1 MNLMPSNLVIPTSM
15 KIIKQT
21 AFLLF
26 LLLFISPAEGNSLD
40 YYFTHIS
47 GDNGLSHNNVKSI
60 VQDSWGFM
68 WFGTRNKLNRYD
80 GISIKVFDVVDPVS
94 KRTNNNIGALLED
107 SEKKLWVGTDKGVF
121 IYDPITEK
129 FRFLALKAAHG
140 VEINDWVSDIRMDRS
155 KNIWIVVPNQGV
167 FLYHADNKK
176 LELFQLG
183 DHKVP
188 SHGNPECM
196 FIEQNGSVWIG
207 TNGAGVY
214 LYNKSRKK
222 FDQYLGDNN
231 GNTLKGLNIYTMC
244 DYGDELI
251 IGVHE
256 SKLLKLHKRKNTLSE
271 FKYAQDINY
280 KIIRCLAT
288 INEKIWV
295 GTQFGL
301 YIIDEKT
308 NSVRHLHEV
317 LTNPHSLSDNV
328 IEKIYQDKE
337 GGIWMGTN
345 FGGLSYLSNQGMA
358 FEKYTS
364 TLEPGTISSKRI
376 SALKEDVNGKIWV
389 GTEDGGLNILNPA
402 TGTFYQPQ
410 QSANKN
416 NIYNQKIIS
425 IMLQPEKAWIGYFK
439 SGIDIYN
446 ISGTSRKHYS
456 GQQLG
461 LNEDSPFAICEDRYG
476 KIWIGN
482 GWGVFVCDNQD
493 MKFKRIDAFG
503 LLYVYDIA
511 EDSEGNIWVAT
522 MGSGVFRYDQQTRAL
537 KHYLNNINDPHS
549 LSSSSV
555 SSISETSDG
564 SIWFSTDRGGICKYN
579 KDKDNF
585 TTYSI
590 AQGLPDDVAY
600 KILEDK
606 KQNLWFGTNK
616 GLVCFNPRTLKIR
629 VFTQNDGLL
638 CNQFN
643 YKSAL
648 ASRSG
653 KLYFGSFNGL
663 IAFDPQKF
671 NENQYIPP
679 TYITRMSIYNKEPL
693 IGAKNSPLEKSIIHT
708 NKIVLNYNQS
718 NLSFD
723 FVALSFTAPRSNR
736 YAYKMENLD
745 KEWTYTSDNH
755 SVSYSKLPPGHYVF
769 KLRGTNNDGLWN
781 SKETSLVVEI
791 LPPWWQSRPAQAIY
805 IALVL
810 YLIYAYLRW
819 NNRKHEK
826 KNLEKQKLFEAEKE
840 KELYSSKVEFF
851 TDIAH
856 EIRTPLTLINAPLE
870 SIKELNIDDTELS
883 KNISIMEENTHQLMG
898 LINQL
903 LDFRKIDSN
912 KFNINLKLNNI
923 NEIIKD
929 VYSRFEPIATQ
940 RNKTIGLKLA
950 PETYEI
956 PVDKEGLVKILNNLL
971 VNAIKYSQKK
981 IDIELSG
988 SDGTYLKIMISNDGD
1003 IIPKEEGEKI
1013 FDAFYQLDK
1022 TRNVN
1027 SSTGIGLSL
1036 SRSIAKLH
1044 NGNLYFDTEITN
1056 MNCFVLELPLTQEKQ
1071 MWISDDNIN
1080 ANEQRTELSGEHPE
1094 KPNAPVLLLVEDNT
1108 EMLSFIAAKLQ
1119 KDFIVEK
1126 ATNGVDA
1133 IGLLTKNTVDIIVSD
1148 IMMPEMDGFELCA
1161 KVKGDIEFS
1170 HIPVILLTAKND
1182 IDSKIQGLTLGADA
1196 YIEKPFSYS
1205 HLLTQINSLLNN
1217 RRRER
1222 EAFMQKPFLPVQ
1234 QTGMSKADKE
1244 FLEKI
1249 VGMITENITD
1259 PNFGVE
1265 KLSELAYMSRS
1276 SLHRKITAL
1285 TDLTPTDFI
1294 RVIRLKKSAEMIQEG
1309 KYRIGEVCY
1318 LVGINSPSYFIKLF
1332 QKQFGMTPKEFDK
1345 QSRTKE

>member
-1 MNLMPSNLVIPTSM
+1 M
-15 KIIKQT
+15 KALRSIAIFV
-21 AFLLF
+21 FLCYF
-26 LLLFISPAEGNSLD
+26 PIANASSLD
-40 YYFTHIS
+40 YYFTHIN
-47 GDNGLSHNNVKSI
+47 GDDGLSHNNVKSI

-80 GISIKVFDVVDPVS
+80 GISIKVFDVMDPVS

-107 SEKKLWVGTDKGVF
+107 SDRKLWVGTDKGVF

-129 FRFLALKAAHG
+129 FRFFGLKTING
-140 VEINDWVSDIRMDRS
+140 TEISDWVSDIRMDRD
-155 KNIWIVVPNQGV
+155 KNVWIVVPNQGV
-167 FLYHADNKK
+167 FLYQATDKK
-176 LELFQLG
+176 LRLFQLG
-183 DHKVP
+183 NHKLP
-188 SHGNPECM
+188 SHGNAECM

-214 LYNKSRKK
+214 LYNKYQKK
-222 FDQYLGDNN
+222 FEQYLGDSG
-231 GNTLKGLNIYTMC
+231 GNSLKGLNIYTIC

-256 SKLLKLHKRKNTLSE
+256 SKLLKLHKRRNTLSE

-280 KIIRCLAT
+280 KIIRCLVT

-301 YIIDEKT
+301 YIIDEKAGT
-308 NSVRHLHEV
+308 FKHLQEV

-328 IEKIYQDKE
+328 VEKIYQDKE
-337 GGIWMGTN
+337 GGVWIGSN
-345 FGGLSYLSNQGMA
+345 FGGLSYLPNEGMT
-358 FEKYTS
+358 FEKYTA

-376 SALKEDVNGKIWV
+376 SAIKEDGNGKIWV
-389 GTEDGGLNILNPA
+389 GTEDGGLNILDPA
-402 TGTFYQPQ
+402 TRTFHQPQ
-410 QSANKN
+410 QSKQTKN
-416 NIYNQKIIS
+416 YNQKIIS
-425 IMLQPEKAWIGYFK
+425 IMLQPGKVWIGYFK
-439 SGIDIYN
+439 YGIDIYD
-446 ISGTSRKHYS
+446 ISGSSKKHYS
-456 GQQLG
+456 GQELG
-461 LNEDSPFAICEDRYG
+461 LNEDSPFALCEDRYG
-476 KIWIGN
+476 NIWLGN
-482 GWGVFVCDNQD
+482 GWGVFICESND
-493 MKFKRIDAFG
+493 MKFKRMDAFG
-503 LLYVYDIA
+503 LQYIYDIA
-511 EDSEGNIWVAT
+511 EDLDGEIWVAT
-522 MGSGVFRYDQQTRAL
+522 MGNGVFRYNPQTKAL
-537 KHYLNNINDPHS
+537 KHYTNNINDPHS
-549 LSSSSV
+549 LSSNSV

-564 SIWFSTDRGGICKYN
+564 SIWFSTDRGGISRYN
-579 KDKDNF
+579 KDKNNF
-585 TTYSI
+585 TAYSI

-616 GLVCFNPRTLKIR
+616 GLVRFNPRTLKIR

-638 CNQFN
+638 SNQFN
-643 YKSAL
+643 YKSGL
-648 ASRSG
+648 ASKSG

-663 IAFDPQKF
+663 ISFDPEKF
-671 NENQYIPP
+671 SENQYIPP
-679 TYITRMSIYNKEPL
+679 TYITRMSIFNKEPI
-693 IGAKNSPLEKSIIHT
+693 IGAQNSPLEKSIIHT
-708 NKIVLNYNQS
+708 SKIVLDHNQS

-745 KEWTYTSDNH
+745 KEWTYTTNNH

-769 KLRGTNNDGLWN
+769 KVRGTNNDGLWN
-781 SKETSLVVEI
+781 SRETSLVIEI

-805 IALVL
+805 IALAL
-810 YLIYAYLRW
+810 YMIYIYLRW

-826 KNLEKQKLFEAEKE
+826 KNLEKQRLFESEKE

-870 SIKELNIDDTELS
+870 SIKELNIDDTELN
-883 KNISIMEENTHQLMG
+883 KNISIMEENTNQLMG

-903 LDFRKIDSN
+903 LDFRKIDNN
-912 KFNINLKLNNI
+912 KFNVNLKLNNI
-923 NEIIKD
+923 NEIIRE
-929 VYSRFEPIATQ
+929 VYARFEPIATQ
-940 RNKTIGLKLA
+940 RNKVLSLELGAT
-950 PETYEI
+950 TFEI
-956 PVDKEGLVKILNNLL
+956 PVDKDGLVKILNNLL
-971 VNAIKYSQKK
+971 VNAIKYSNKK
-981 IDIELSG
+981 ISIELSG
-988 SDGTYLKIMISNDGD
+988 SDEGCLRIIICNDGE

-1044 NGNLYFDTEITN
+1044 NGNLYFDTEVTD

-1080 ANEQRTELSGEHPE
+1080 ANELRTEPDAEHAG
-1094 KPNAPVLLLVEDNT
+1094 KTNAPVLLMVEDNT
-1108 EMLSFIAAKLQ
+1108 EMLSFIATKLQ

-1126 ATNGVDA
+1126 ASNGVEA
-1133 IGLLTKNTVDIIVSD
+1133 LELLSKRTVDIIVSD
-1148 IMMPEMDGFELCA
+1148 IMMPEMDGFELCS
-1161 KVKGDIEFS
+1161 KVKDDIEFS

-1217 RRRER
+1217 RKRER

-1249 VGMITENITD
+1249 VEMITENITD

-1294 RVIRLKKSAEMIQEG
+1294 RVIRLKKSAEMIQDG
-1309 KYRIGEVCY
+1309 KYRVGEVCY

-1332 QKQFGMTPKEFDK
+1332 QKQFGMTPKEFEK
-1345 QSRTKE
+1345 QSRAKE